1 LVLGSP
7 VKYAV
12 KSRPCS
18 STLKGSSSSSTPLLR
33 AMFID
38 THAHL
43 YHNQFKGDRAAMVQ
57 RALDAGVKK
66 LFLPNIDKESIEAMD
81 ALAEAYSDVCYPM
94 MGLHPC
100 SVSEDNEVQ
109 MAEVERLLRTGRYCG
124 VGEIGIDLHWDKTFL
139 IQQQDVFRQHV
150 RWAKE
155 MALPIVIHCRESF
168 EETIAIVE
176 EENDDRLHGVFHCFT
191 GTPEHAERIK
201 ALGDFYLGIG
211 GVITF
216 PNGGLAETM
225 AVVGADHC
233 VLETDAPYLAPVPHR
248 GKRNESSY
256 IPLIAAKL
264 AEACGLT
271 LEQVAAIT
279 TANAERLF
287 APRNA

>member
-1 LVLGSP
+1 
-7 VKYAV
+7 
-12 KSRPCS
+12 
-18 STLKGSSSSSTPLLR
+18 
-33 AMFID
+33 MFID

-66 LFLPNIDKESIEAMD
+66 LFLPNIDQESIEAMD
-81 ALAEAYSDVCYPM
+81 ALAEAYPDVCFPM

-100 SVSEDNEVQ
+100 SVGEDNAAQ
-109 MAEVERLLRTGRYCG
+109 MAEVERLLRTGRYCA

-139 IQQQDVFRQHV
+139 VQQQDVFRRHV
-150 RWAKE
+150 HWAKE
-155 MALPIVIHCRESF
+155 LALPIVIHCRESF
-168 EETIAIVE
+168 DETIAIVE
-176 EENDDRLHGVFHCFT
+176 EENDDRLRGVFHCFT
-191 GTPEHAERIK
+191 GTPEQAARVV
-201 ALGDFYLGIG
+201 ALGGFYLGIG

-225 AVVGADHC
+225 AVVGPEHC

-264 AEACGLT
+264 ASATGRSIEDIEALT
-271 LEQVAAIT
+271 T
-279 TANAERLF
+279 TNAERLF
-287 APRNA
+287 APRTA